1 MKRNVFVPTRNAL
14 LLSETIAEI
23 LARRSGAARFA
34 VVSGPAGTGK
44 STVAR
49 NAAKQSGGICFSVRE
64 TETARSLYSGIVNAL
79 NGGVIVELHST
90 QKLFERLVANL
101 ESAGWPPLL
110 LDEADRLDRTRG
122 GISLLEATRDIH
134 DFTGSPIVLFSIGHL
149 ARRLA
154 NPAGGYQ
161 EAFATRAVT
170 QIRFERA
177 DLSDA
182 QLLAQNLLE
191 DLQLDL
197 DLLEYCV
204 SVSGGS
210 YRPMLA
216 MFEEIDRS
224 AKAAGIRS
232 LGLVKWR
239 QLFGFAGLPAGAESP
254 RRPNAKTAKI
264 AAAG

>member
-149 ARRLA
+149 ARAGESRRRLSRSVR
-154 NPAGGYQ
+154 NPRRHADS
-161 EAFATRAVT
+161 
-170 QIRFERA
+170 IERA

-216 MFEEIDRS
+216 MFEEIERS

-239 QLFGFAGLPAGAESP
+239 QLFGFAGLPAGAESL
-254 RRPNAKTAKI
+254 RLPNAKTAKI